1 MLGCVGSNRVCHE
14 PSVQGATH
22 VVLEPQKLDPQAAIL
37 ALPPSVQQLIFKPP
51 EIDGLYRYIVA
62 GSVSRCPEVTVDLS
76 RVPALERRCDGLAA
90 EPDTLQVCELVM
102 LQACSSK
109 YVHVGGRHT

>member
-1 MLGCVGSNRVCHE
+1 MWCLSPR
-14 PSVQGATH
+14 SWT
-22 VVLEPQKLDPQAAIL
+22 PQAAIL

-62 GSVSRCPEVTVDLS
+62 GSVSRCPEVIVDLS
-76 RVPALERRCDGLAA
+76 RVPALERGCDGLAA
-90 EPDTLQVCELVM
+90 ELDTLQVRELVM

-109 YVHVGGRHT
+109 YMHSGGRHT